1 MSPALKRL
9 GRIFNNP
16 ILSAISN
23 IYFLVTFPWV
33 SAVLSAV
40 AGFVLEAPRLFYVA
54 LGLAISAVVGTF
66 LRYLRGPGIVG
77 RAVESEPAPS
87 PPAAMPATVEVEMAG
102 DHITSYNQ
110 SGGITAHTV
119 HVAETPPTINLAS
132 KLGDNVKEGD
142 RYVTSFALDLTGR
155 PPAFGFAA
163 RGEGVEEVRLR
174 QDGPSSALFNVLRG
188 ETTLGY
194 HFMQCG
200 NPAPGRYVA
209 EVVTNAPVSKLDV
222 QPLDTPIPSA

>member
-1 MSPALKRL
+1 MPPALRRL

-23 IYFLVTFPWV
+23 VYFLVTFPGV
-33 SAVLSAV
+33 SAVVSAGV
-40 AGFVLEAPRLFYVA
+40 GLVLGAPTLFYISLG
-54 LGLAISAVVGTF
+54 LGLAATIGGF
-66 LRYLRGPGIVG
+66 LLYLRGPGAVG
-77 RAVESEPAPS
+77 RAIESEHLS
-87 PPAAMPATVEVEMAG
+87 PQDATLGSEMAG

-119 HVAETPPTINLAS
+119 HVAEMPPTINLAS

-155 PPAFGFAA
+155 PPALGFVA

-174 QDGPSSALFNVLRG
+174 QDGPSTVLFNVVQG
-188 ETTLGY
+188 KTTLGY

-209 EVVTNAPVSKLDV
+209 EVVTSAPVSKLDI
-222 QPLDTPIPSA
+222 QPLDAPIPSA